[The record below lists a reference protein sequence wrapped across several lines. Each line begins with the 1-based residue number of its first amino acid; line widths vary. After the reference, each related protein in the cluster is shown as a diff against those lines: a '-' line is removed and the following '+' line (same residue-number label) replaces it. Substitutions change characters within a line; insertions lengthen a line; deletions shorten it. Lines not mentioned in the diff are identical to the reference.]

1 MTNKQ
6 SWGNNWEEEF
16 NQKFYPIITEGWG
29 EMSNKRQT
37 YYDIEQFIHQLLTS
51 KSEQMEGEKRTIPGR
66 VCINAES
73 HLFGKCFQCEE
84 SKGFNAGISACIE
97 LLKK

>member
-51 KSEQMEGEKRTIPGR
+51 KSEQMEGARFNNLLGNTEW
-66 VCINAES
+66 
-73 HLFGKCFQCEE
+73 GKGYE
-84 SKGFNAGISACIE
+84 AGISKAIE
-97 LLKK
+97 ILKK